1 MLNKG
6 KFPEKDKNVDI
17 MLFLKEITY
26 KIITIENQVQNFS
39 SKIVY
44 KLAIILSLNLNY
56 GAGAY

>member
-56 GAGAY
+56 GPGAY